1 MSCLCHWLTS
11 GRQLHFCALLD
22 LTPADETPVLLNT
35 PAESNL
41 FLLLCAD
48 RGGQLQ
54 LGQIM
59 LDLHA
64 EACKPQRSQM
74 ITILA
79 LESLEAYQHML
90 PAALQ

>member
-35 PAESNL
+35 SAEGNL

-54 LGQIM
+54 FGQIM

-64 EACKPQRSQM
+64 GACNVTAGVAGTSG
-74 ITILA
+74 II
-79 LESLEAYQHML
+79 
-90 PAALQ
+90 